1 MNISLKT
8 KKIIYYLLS
17 AIFFIYLIGIFA
29 ISDDFFDQYFYILLI
44 ISLLFFLVLMTVYV
58 LWGKEIEGD
67 KYASNT
73 TVRLWILLAFVCMT
87 ATALIMAY

>member
-1 MNISLKT
+1 MNISLKN
-8 KKIIYYLLS
+8 KKIIYYLVS

-29 ISDDFFDQYFYILLI
+29 ISDDFFDQYFYIILI
-44 ISLLFFLVLMTVYV
+44 ITLLFFLVLMTVYV
-58 LWGKEIEGD
+58 LWGKELEGD

-87 ATALIMAY
+87 AVALIMAY